1 MTNAAGSGL
10 YEQLLNDLFPY
21 SYALSPN

>member
-10 YEQLLNDLFPY
+10 CEQLLNDLFPY